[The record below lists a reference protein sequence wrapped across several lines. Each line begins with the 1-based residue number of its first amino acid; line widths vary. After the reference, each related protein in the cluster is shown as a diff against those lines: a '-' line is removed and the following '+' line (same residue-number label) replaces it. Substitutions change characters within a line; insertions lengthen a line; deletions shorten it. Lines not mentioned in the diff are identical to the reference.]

1 MSYTLGEFGPTLTS
15 DTDAYFV
22 QETVYP
28 DFDVIDVMFEQEET
42 LTVIPVVMAP
52 IDIIN
57 DFIPPMNTT
66 KDPSIPDWVKLLIM
80 ILVWCCLL
88 RFHAI

>member
-1 MSYTLGEFGPTLTS
+1 MGEFSPTLTS
-15 DTDAYFV
+15 DTDVYFA
-22 QETVYP
+22 QETVYL
-28 DFDVIDVMFEQEET
+28 DFDVIDVMFENEET
-42 LTVIPVVMAP
+42 LTVIPVVTAP

-57 DFIPPMNTT
+57 DLIPPVNTT
-66 KDPSIPDWVKLLIM
+66 KGPSIPNWVKLLIM